1 MGELTFAVP
10 PAWNGRRLQDF
21 LRQGCGLSWR
31 MVVRLR
37 HPPGQITVGG
47 VLRRT
52 IDPVRAGET
61 VVLTLPADTLRIE
74 PAALPLA
81 VVYEDEALLVADK
94 PPYLAVHPSAGR
106 PEPTLANA
114 AVAHYAAAGVTCSFR
129 PVNRLDRNT
138 SGLLLA
144 AKNAHVAYA
153 LTRKPEKEYL
163 AVACGTLTGGG
174 TVDQPIRLREGSFI
188 AREVGEGGKPS
199 VTHYT
204 ALSSDGTYTLLRLR
218 LETGRT
224 HQIRVHM
231 AWLGCPLAG
240 DDLYGGSTADISRQA
255 LHCARMRFDHPL
267 TGAPLELRAPLPE
280 DMRALCDARHLTV
293 PEEYL

>member
-10 PAWNGRRLQDF
+10 PAWDGQRLQDF
-21 LRQGCGLSWR
+21 LRRECGLSWR

-37 HPPGQITVGG
+37 HPPGRITVDG

-52 IDPVRAGET
+52 VDPVRAGET

-74 PAALPLA
+74 PTALPIA
-81 VVYEDEALLVADK
+81 VVYEDESLLVADK
-94 PPYLAVHPSAGR
+94 PPAIAVHPSAGR

-114 AVAHYAAAGVTCSFR
+114 VVAHYAAAGVTCSFR

-163 AVACGTLTGGG
+163 AVVCGTLTGEG

-204 ALSSDGTYTLLRLR
+204 VLSTGDGCSLLRLR

-231 AWLGCPLAG
+231 AWLGYPLAG
-240 DDLYGGSTADISRQA
+240 DDLYGGDTADIGRQA
-255 LHCARMRFDHPL
+255 LHCARMQFCHPL
-267 TGAPLELRAPLPE
+267 SGEPLDLRAPLPG
-280 DMRALCDARHLTV
+280 DMRALCAARHLTV

>member
-10 PAWNGRRLQDF
+10 PEWDGRRTQDF

-37 HPPGQITVGG
+37 HPPGKITVGG

-52 IDPVRAGET
+52 IDPVHAGET
-61 VVLTLPADTLRIE
+61 VVLTLPEDTLRIP

-81 VVYEDEALLVADK
+81 VVYEDDALLVADK

-114 AVAHYAAAGVTCSFR
+114 AVAHYAAQGVTCSFR

-163 AVACGTLTGGG
+163 AVVCGALSGTG

-188 AREVGEGGKPS
+188 AREVGEGGKAS
-199 VTHYT
+199 VTHYA
-204 ALSSDGTYTLLRLR
+204 ALSTDGERTLVRLW

-231 AWLGCPLAG
+231 AWLGHPLAG
-240 DDLYGGSTADISRQA
+240 DDLYGGETGEIDRQA
-255 LHCARMRFDHPL
+255 LHCARMRFCHPL
-267 TGAPLELRAPLPE
+267 TGEPLDLRAPLPE
-280 DMRALCDARHLTV
+280 DMRVLCANRHLTV
-293 PEEYL
+293 PEEYV